1 MMHLELRHYRAF
13 AVLAEALHFGRAA
26 ERLNMAQ
33 PQLSRLVGF
42 IEREVGVVLL
52 FRTTRA
58 ISLTPAGEV
67 FFEQATRL
75 LRQADAVV
83 QVTRRA
89 AAGMVGSITIGYMDF
104 AISGPLPAILRGF
117 REAWPQVDIA
127 LEHLWTERQHVA
139 LLDRRIDL
147 GFLIGPF
154 EHPDVA
160 VVPVASDRLV
170 VVGPEG
176 HPLAAAAEIDLR
188 TLADAPFIFG
198 APDKWR
204 PFRNRIDRICLDHGF
219 LPRVVQEPFN
229 SDGIFGLVS
238 AGLGITIY
246 PERPLRI
253 YPRGLVVRPIAGVD
267 ARIVT
272 LAAWNRRNASR
283 ILENFIAV
291 ARSFAVAEDGHGA
304 KGIDI

>member
-1 MMHLELRHYRAF
+1 MHLELKHYRAF
-13 AVLAEALHFGRAA
+13 AVLADALHFGRAA

-67 FFEQATRL
+67 FLDQARRLIRQTEEAVQMTRK
-75 LRQADAVV
+75 
-83 QVTRRA
+83 A

-104 AISGPLPAILRGF
+104 AISGPLPEILRAF
-117 REAWPQVDIA
+117 REVCPQVDIG
-127 LEHLWTERQHVA
+127 LEHLWTERQRVA
-139 LLDRRIDL
+139 LLDRRIDF

-160 VVPVASDRLV
+160 FVPVASDRLV
-170 VVGPEG
+170 VVAAEG
-176 HPLAAAAEIDLR
+176 HPIAAVAEVDLR
-188 TLADAPFIFG
+188 TLSDAPFIFG

-204 PFRNRIDRICLDHGF
+204 PFRAMVDRVCGDHGF

-253 YPRGLVVRPIAGVD
+253 YPRGLVVRPIADVA
-267 ARIVT
+267 ARVVT
-272 LAAWNRRNASR
+272 VAAWNRRNASR
-283 ILENFIAV
+283 TLDNFIAV
-291 ARSFAVAEDGHGA
+291 ARGFSVAGGSDA
-304 KGIDI
+304 ASVIDI